1 MEKMIYTLIAVN
13 KGSGKLDQLLL
24 DMKGISGVA
33 LNTVCLNGIAAVVG
47 GNNKSDL
54 ISDKANALEFA
65 GIIDKLSHG
74 FTLLPM
80 RYGSF
85 MESTDA
91 IALMLERNY
100 QEIEQNLRK
109 VEGKFEFGLKVFCDS
124 EKLKASIILKT
135 EAETGSTTNAS
146 PEVKNSVFREY
157 VNAKL
162 KAHRLEELMIS
173 YVDTVI
179 AAINAQLAIL
189 QAEHKFK
196 KMASAAILIDSIF
209 LLEKGKKNELVDAI
223 KILQSQ
229 FPGLDFVLTGPWPP
243 YSFVETTIK

>member
-1 MEKMIYTLIAVN
+1 MEIMIYTLILVN
-13 KGSGKLDQLLL
+13 EGSGKLEKLLL

-33 LNTVCLNGIAAVVG
+33 LYSVCLNGIAAVVG
-47 GNNKSDL
+47 ENKKSDL
-54 ISDKANALEFA
+54 ISDKANAIEFA
-65 GIIDKLSHG
+65 GIIEKLSHH

-85 MESTDA
+85 MESADA

-100 QEIEQNLRK
+100 QEIEQNLGK
-109 VEGKFEFGLKVFCDS
+109 VEDKYEFGLKVFCDS
-124 EKLKASIILKT
+124 EKLKSGILQKT
-135 EAETGSTTNAS
+135 EAETGTSADAAT
-146 PEVKNSVFREY
+146 EVKYSVFREY

-173 YVDTVI
+173 YVDSVI
-179 AAINAQLAIL
+179 IAINTQLTLL

-196 KMASAAILIDSIF
+196 KMASASILIDSVF
-209 LLEKGKKNELVDAI
+209 LLEKRKKDELVDVI
-223 KILQSQ
+223 KKLQGQ
-229 FPGLDFVLTGPWPP
+229 YPELDFVLTGPWPP